1 MRHTLLL
8 LSLILVAPI
17 AAAVPFDI
25 CFISDNPEP
34 ACFVVEAEQLQ
45 TVVVQKEESMTI
57 DIDGVDIDFNCNS
70 DKTVCEVSVGPSDGT
85 DTDTGTNTDSG
96 NPCFSGTWYIGQN
109 KPECDNDNDGVPN
122 GNDQCPEEN
131 GTSVNG
137 GCPTVDYGDM
147 VGQIPCTSTDKMV
160 CKTDTDYGNQP
171 RPEAD
176 ITAPQYQRVTMFTD
190 GRVLSMPFT
199 VAPGTAESYLIVN
212 TVREPRNGA
221 ALKMWISLTPGGAP
235 LGPLDCAKSNLPSRE
250 RFSWNQGGGAGC
262 ELNQG
267 GGYYWQNFA
276 SCVTAIS
283 DYNCSRSS
291 VVLPTTPHIF
301 WISAPPQ

>member
-8 LSLILVAPI
+8 LSVFLVAPF
-17 AAAVPFDI
+17 ATAVPFDI
-25 CFISDNPEP
+25 CFVSDNPEP

-70 DKTVCEVSVGPSDGT
+70 DKTVCEVSVSGSTDS
-85 DTDTGTNTDSG
+85 DTDSSTGSSNS
-96 NPCFSGTWYIGQN
+96 CFSGSWYIGAG
-109 KPECDNDNDGVPN
+109 KPQCDDDSDGVPN
-122 GNDQCPEEN
+122 GNDQCPSEK

-137 GCPTVDYGDM
+137 GCPAIDYGEM
-147 VGQIPCTSTDKMV
+147 IGQIPCTSTEKMV

-176 ITAPQYQRVTMFTD
+176 ITAPEYQRITMFTD

-199 VAPGTAESYLIVN
+199 IAPGTAQSELIVN
-212 TVREPRNGA
+212 TVRKPRNGA

-235 LGPLDCAKSNLPSRE
+235 LGPLECAKSNLPSRE
-250 RFSWNQGGGAGC
+250 RFAWNQGGGAGC

>member
-1 MRHTLLL
+1 MGAGYA
-8 LSLILVAPI
+8 SAYPYQ
-17 AAAVPFDI
+17 I
-25 CFISDNPEP
+25 CFVSDNPTP
-34 ACFVVEAEQLQ
+34 SCFTVETDALRTHTVQ
-45 TVVVQKEESMTI
+45 TEESITI
-57 DIDGVDIDFNCNS
+57 DIEGVDMNFNCNGT
-70 DKTVCEVSVGPSDGT
+70 KTVCEVAVSGT
-85 DTDTGTNTDSG
+85 TPDSSGGGSSGTNDSDA
-96 NPCFSGTWYIGQN
+96 CFSGSWYVGQN
-109 KPECDNDNDGVPN
+109 KPQCDNDSDGVPN
-122 GNDQCPEEN
+122 GNDQCPSEK
-131 GTSVNG
+131 GTSVNS
-137 GCPTVDYGDM
+137 GCPTIDYGEM

-171 RPEAD
+171 RPEAE
-176 ITAPQYQRVTMFTD
+176 ITAPEYQRITMFTD
-190 GRVLSMPFT
+190 GRVLSIPFT
-199 VAPGTAESYLIVN
+199 VAPGTAESHLIVN

-221 ALKMWISLTPGGAP
+221 ALKMWISLTPGGSP

-250 RFSWNQGGGAGC
+250 RFGWHQGGGQGC

-291 VVLPTTPHIF
+291 VVLPTTPHIL